1 MDWRGRPE
9 STNVED
15 RRGSGSGGGK
25 TPGIIGI
32 IVLLVG
38 AYYGVDLSGL
48 VGTAG
53 LGTGTVRQSSLTQEE
68 EKELAKMSKV
78 VLADTEATWRSY
90 FSEKLGKTYT
100 PARMVFYTGG
110 THTSCGAG
118 QAAMGP
124 FYCPGDRSVYLDL
137 SFYDDMRKKLGAS
150 GEAAFAYVIA
160 HEVGHH
166 VQNLL
171 GTLGQ
176 AHTQMR
182 RSNKA
187 TANQISVRIEL
198 QADCYAGIWGNKLE
212 KYSKIRINEADI
224 RNGLKAAEAVGDDT
238 LMQRAGQRVNPANF
252 THGSAADR
260 MKWLNTGLQYGEISR
275 CNTFN

>member
-1 MDWRGRPE
+1 MEWQNNRR
-9 STNVED
+9 SSNVED
-15 RRGSGSGGGK
+15 RRGGGALVGGGIGLGGLLIVLIGWAFGIDPGTMLGFVEGSG
-25 TPGIIGI
+25 IGQ
-32 IVLLVG
+32 
-38 AYYGVDLSGL
+38 S
-48 VGTAG
+48 
-53 LGTGTVRQSSLTQEE
+53 QSSTGSGKDDE
-68 EKELAKMSKV
+68 AKRFLGA
-78 VLADTEATWRSY
+78 VLASTEDVWQPIFRQYGKSYREPTLVLFEGQVQSACGISSSAT
-90 FSEKLGKTYT
+90 
-100 PARMVFYTGG
+100 
-110 THTSCGAG
+110 
-118 QAAMGP
+118 GP
-124 FYCPGDRSVYLDL
+124 FYCSADQKLYIDP
-137 SFYDDMRKKLGAS
+137 SFYREMQKMGAS
-150 GEAAFAYVIA
+150 GDFAFAYVVA

-212 KYSKIRINEADI
+212 KYSKIRINEKDI

-252 THGSAADR
+252 THGSSADR

>member
-1 MDWRGRPE
+1 MEWQNNRR
-9 STNVED
+9 SSNVED
-15 RRGSGSGGGK
+15 RRGGGALVGGGIGLGGLLIVLIGWAFGIDPGTMLGFVEGSG
-25 TPGIIGI
+25 IGQ
-32 IVLLVG
+32 
-38 AYYGVDLSGL
+38 S
-48 VGTAG
+48 
-53 LGTGTVRQSSLTQEE
+53 QSSTGSGKDDE
-68 EKELAKMSKV
+68 AKRFLGA
-78 VLADTEATWRSY
+78 VLASTEDVWQPIFRQYGKSYREPTLVLFEGQVQSACGISSSAT
-90 FSEKLGKTYT
+90 
-100 PARMVFYTGG
+100 
-110 THTSCGAG
+110 
-118 QAAMGP
+118 GP
-124 FYCPGDRSVYLDL
+124 FYCSADQKLYIDPA
-137 SFYDDMRKKLGAS
+137 FYREMQKMGAS
-150 GEAAFAYVIA
+150 GEFAFAYVVA

-212 KYSKIRINEADI
+212 KYSKIRIDEKDI

-238 LMQRAGQRVNPANF
+238 LMQRAGQRVTPANL
-252 THGSAADR
+252 THASSADR
-260 MKWLNTGLQYGEISR
+260 RTWLNTGLQYGEISR

>member
-1 MDWRGRPE
+1 MEWQNNRR
-9 STNVED
+9 SSNVED
-15 RRGSGSGGGK
+15 RRGGGALVGGGIGLGGLLIVLIGWAFGIDPGTMLGFVEGSG
-25 TPGIIGI
+25 IGQ
-32 IVLLVG
+32 
-38 AYYGVDLSGL
+38 S
-48 VGTAG
+48 
-53 LGTGTVRQSSLTQEE
+53 QSSTGSGKDDE
-68 EKELAKMSKV
+68 AKRFLGA
-78 VLADTEATWRSY
+78 VLASTEDVWQPIFRQYGKSYREPTLVLFEGQVQSACGISSSAT
-90 FSEKLGKTYT
+90 
-100 PARMVFYTGG
+100 
-110 THTSCGAG
+110 
-118 QAAMGP
+118 GP
-124 FYCPGDRSVYLDL
+124 FYCSADQKLYIDPA
-137 SFYDDMRKKLGAS
+137 FYREMQKMGAS
-150 GEAAFAYVIA
+150 GEFAFAYVVA

-212 KYSKIRINEADI
+212 KYSNIRINEADI

-252 THGSAADR
+252 THGSSADR
-260 MKWLNTGLQYGEISR
+260 MKWLNIGLQYGEISR

>member
-1 MDWRGRPE
+1 MEWQNNRR
-9 STNVED
+9 SSNVED
-15 RRGSGSGGGK
+15 RRGGGALVGGG
-25 TPGIIGI
+25 IGLGGLI
-32 IVLLVG
+32 IVLIGWAFGIDPGTMLGFVEGSGIGQSQSRTGSGKDDEAKRFLSTILASTEDVWQPIFRQYGKSYREPTLVMFEG
-38 AYYGVDLSGL
+38 QV
-48 VGTAG
+48 
-53 LGTGTVRQSSLTQEE
+53 QSACGISS
-68 EKELAKMSKV
+68 SK
-78 VLADTEATWRSY
+78 T
-90 FSEKLGKTYT
+90 
-100 PARMVFYTGG
+100 
-110 THTSCGAG
+110 
-118 QAAMGP
+118 GP
-124 FYCPGDRSVYLDL
+124 FYCSTDQKLYIDPA
-137 SFYDDMRKKLGAS
+137 FYQDMKKMGAS
-150 GEAAFAYVIA
+150 GEFAFAYVVA

-166 VQNLL
+166 VQKLL
-171 GTLGQ
+171 GTLDQ

-212 KYSKIRINEADI
+212 KYSKIRINEPVV

-252 THGSAADR
+252 THGSSADR

>member
-1 MDWRGRPE
+1 MEWQNNRR
-9 STNVED
+9 SSNVED
-15 RRGSGSGGGK
+15 QRGGGVLVGGGIGLGGLLIVLIGWAFGIDPEGSG
-25 TPGIIGI
+25 IGQ
-32 IVLLVG
+32 
-38 AYYGVDLSGL
+38 S
-48 VGTAG
+48 
-53 LGTGTVRQSSLTQEE
+53 QSSTGSGKDDE
-68 EKELAKMSKV
+68 AKRFLGA
-78 VLADTEATWRSY
+78 VLASTEDVWQPIFRQYGKSYREPTLVLFEGQVQSACGISSSAT
-90 FSEKLGKTYT
+90 
-100 PARMVFYTGG
+100 
-110 THTSCGAG
+110 
-118 QAAMGP
+118 GP
-124 FYCPGDRSVYLDL
+124 FYCSADQKLYIDPA
-137 SFYDDMRKKLGAS
+137 FYREMQKMGAS
-150 GEAAFAYVIA
+150 GEFAFAYVVA

-212 KYSKIRINEADI
+212 KYSKIRIDEKDI

-252 THGSAADR
+252 THGSSADR

>member
-1 MDWRGRPE
+1 MEWQNNRR
-9 STNVED
+9 SSNVED
-15 RRGSGSGGGK
+15 RRGGGALVGGGIGLGGLLIVLIGWAFGIDPGTMLGFVEGSG
-25 TPGIIGI
+25 IGQ
-32 IVLLVG
+32 
-38 AYYGVDLSGL
+38 S
-48 VGTAG
+48 
-53 LGTGTVRQSSLTQEE
+53 QSSTGSGKDDE
-68 EKELAKMSKV
+68 AKRFLGA
-78 VLADTEATWRSY
+78 VLASTEDVWQPIFRQYGKSYREPTLVLFEGQVQSACGISSSAT
-90 FSEKLGKTYT
+90 
-100 PARMVFYTGG
+100 
-110 THTSCGAG
+110 
-118 QAAMGP
+118 GP
-124 FYCPGDRSVYLDL
+124 FYCSADQKLYIDP
-137 SFYDDMRKKLGAS
+137 SFYREMQKMGAS
-150 GEAAFAYVIA
+150 GEFAFAYVVA

-212 KYSKIRINEADI
+212 KYSKIRINEKDI

-252 THGSAADR
+252 THGSSADR

>member
-1 MDWRGRPE
+1 MEWQNNRR
-9 STNVED
+9 SSNIED
-15 RRGSGSGGGK
+15 RRGGGALVGGGIGLGGLLIVLIGWAFGIDPGTMLGFVEGSGISQSQSRTGSGK
-25 TPGIIGI
+25 DDEAKRF
-32 IVLLVG
+32 LG
-38 AYYGVDLSGL
+38 A
-48 VGTAG
+48 
-53 LGTGTVRQSSLTQEE
+53 
-68 EKELAKMSKV
+68 
-78 VLADTEATWRSY
+78 VLASTEDVWQPIFRQYGKSYREPTLVLFEGQVQSACGISSSAT
-90 FSEKLGKTYT
+90 
-100 PARMVFYTGG
+100 
-110 THTSCGAG
+110 
-118 QAAMGP
+118 GP
-124 FYCPGDRSVYLDL
+124 FYCSADQQLYIAPA
-137 SFYDDMRKKLGAS
+137 FYREMQKMGAS
-150 GEAAFAYVIA
+150 GEFAFAYVVA

-212 KYSKIRINEADI
+212 KYSNIRINEKDI

-252 THGSAADR
+252 THGSSADR

>member
-1 MDWRGRPE
+1 MEWQNNRR
-9 STNVED
+9 SSNVED
-15 RRGSGSGGGK
+15 RRGGGALVGGGIGLGGLLIVLIGWAFGIDPGTMLGFVEGSG
-25 TPGIIGI
+25 IGQ
-32 IVLLVG
+32 
-38 AYYGVDLSGL
+38 S
-48 VGTAG
+48 
-53 LGTGTVRQSSLTQEE
+53 QSSTGSGKDDE
-68 EKELAKMSKV
+68 AKRFLGA
-78 VLADTEATWRSY
+78 VLASTEDVWQPIFRQYGKSYREPTLVLFEGQVQSACGISSSAT
-90 FSEKLGKTYT
+90 
-100 PARMVFYTGG
+100 
-110 THTSCGAG
+110 
-118 QAAMGP
+118 GP
-124 FYCPGDRSVYLDL
+124 FYCSADQKLYIDPA
-137 SFYDDMRKKLGAS
+137 FYREMQKMGAS
-150 GEAAFAYVIA
+150 GEFAFAYVVA

-212 KYSKIRINEADI
+212 KYSNIRINEKDI

-252 THGSAADR
+252 THGSSADR
-260 MKWLNTGLQYGEISR
+260 MKWLNIGLQYGEISR

>member
-1 MDWRGRPE
+1 MEWQNNRR
-9 STNVED
+9 SSNVED
-15 RRGSGSGGGK
+15 QRGGGVLVGGGIGLGGLLIVLIGWAFGIDPGTMLGFVEGSG
-25 TPGIIGI
+25 IGQ
-32 IVLLVG
+32 
-38 AYYGVDLSGL
+38 S
-48 VGTAG
+48 
-53 LGTGTVRQSSLTQEE
+53 QSSTGSGKDDE
-68 EKELAKMSKV
+68 AKRFLGA
-78 VLADTEATWRSY
+78 VLASTEDVWQPIFRQYGKSYREPTLVLFEGQVQSACGISSSAT
-90 FSEKLGKTYT
+90 
-100 PARMVFYTGG
+100 
-110 THTSCGAG
+110 
-118 QAAMGP
+118 GP
-124 FYCPGDRSVYLDL
+124 FYCSADQKLYIDPA
-137 SFYDDMRKKLGAS
+137 FYREMQKMGAS
-150 GEAAFAYVIA
+150 GEFAFAYVVA

-212 KYSKIRINEADI
+212 KYSKIRIDEKDI

-252 THGSAADR
+252 THGSSADR

>member
-1 MDWRGRPE
+1 MEWQNNRR
-9 STNVED
+9 SSNVED
-15 RRGSGSGGGK
+15 RRGGGALVGGGIGLGGLLIVLIGWAFGIDPGTMLGFVEGSG
-25 TPGIIGI
+25 IGQ
-32 IVLLVG
+32 
-38 AYYGVDLSGL
+38 S
-48 VGTAG
+48 
-53 LGTGTVRQSSLTQEE
+53 QSSTGSGKDDE
-68 EKELAKMSKV
+68 AKRFLGA
-78 VLADTEATWRSY
+78 VLASTEDVWQPIFRQYGKSYREPILVMFEGQVQSACGISSSAT
-90 FSEKLGKTYT
+90 
-100 PARMVFYTGG
+100 
-110 THTSCGAG
+110 
-118 QAAMGP
+118 GP
-124 FYCPGDRSVYLDL
+124 FYCSADQKLYIDPA
-137 SFYDDMRKKLGAS
+137 FYREMQKMGAS
-150 GEAAFAYVIA
+150 GEFAFAYVVA

-212 KYSKIRINEADI
+212 KYSNIRINEADI

-252 THGSAADR
+252 THGSSADR

>member
-1 MDWRGRPE
+1 MEWQNNRR
-9 STNVED
+9 SSNVED
-15 RRGSGSGGGK
+15 RRGGGALVGGGIGLGGLLIVLIGWAFGIDPGTMLGFVEGSG
-25 TPGIIGI
+25 IGQ
-32 IVLLVG
+32 
-38 AYYGVDLSGL
+38 S
-48 VGTAG
+48 
-53 LGTGTVRQSSLTQEE
+53 QSSTGSGKDDE
-68 EKELAKMSKV
+68 AKRFLGA
-78 VLADTEATWRSY
+78 VLASTEDVWQPIFRQYGKSYREPTLVLFEGQVQSACGISSSAT
-90 FSEKLGKTYT
+90 
-100 PARMVFYTGG
+100 
-110 THTSCGAG
+110 
-118 QAAMGP
+118 GP
-124 FYCPGDRSVYLDL
+124 FYCSADQKLYIDPA
-137 SFYDDMRKKLGAS
+137 FYREMQKMGAS
-150 GEAAFAYVIA
+150 GEFAFAYVVA

-212 KYSKIRINEADI
+212 KYSKIRINEKDI

-252 THGSAADR
+252 THGSSADR

>member
-1 MDWRGRPE
+1 MEWQNNRR
-9 STNVED
+9 SSNVED
-15 RRGSGSGGGK
+15 RRGGGALVGGGIGLGGLLIVLIGWAFVIDPGTMLGFVEGSG
-25 TPGIIGI
+25 IGQ
-32 IVLLVG
+32 
-38 AYYGVDLSGL
+38 S
-48 VGTAG
+48 
-53 LGTGTVRQSSLTQEE
+53 QSSTGSGKDDE
-68 EKELAKMSKV
+68 AKRFLGA
-78 VLADTEATWRSY
+78 VLASTEDVWQPIFRQYGKSYREPTLVLFEGQVQSACGISSSAT
-90 FSEKLGKTYT
+90 
-100 PARMVFYTGG
+100 
-110 THTSCGAG
+110 
-118 QAAMGP
+118 GP
-124 FYCPGDRSVYLDL
+124 FYCSADQKLYSEPA
-137 SFYDDMRKKLGAS
+137 FYREMQKMGAS
-150 GEAAFAYVIA
+150 GEFAFAYVVA

-252 THGSAADR
+252 THGSSADR

>member
-1 MDWRGRPE
+1 MEWQNNRR
-9 STNVED
+9 SSNVED
-15 RRGSGSGGGK
+15 RRGGGALIGGSIGLGGLLIVLIGWAFGIDPGTMLGFVEGSGIGQSQSRTGSGK
-25 TPGIIGI
+25 DDEAKRF
-32 IVLLVG
+32 LG
-38 AYYGVDLSGL
+38 A
-48 VGTAG
+48 
-53 LGTGTVRQSSLTQEE
+53 
-68 EKELAKMSKV
+68 
-78 VLADTEATWRSY
+78 VLASTEDVWQPIFRQYGKSYREPTLVLFEGQVQSACGISSSAT
-90 FSEKLGKTYT
+90 
-100 PARMVFYTGG
+100 
-110 THTSCGAG
+110 
-118 QAAMGP
+118 GP
-124 FYCPGDRSVYLDL
+124 FYCSADQKLYIDPA
-137 SFYDDMRKKLGAS
+137 FYREMQKMGAS
-150 GEAAFAYVIA
+150 GEFAFAYVVA

-252 THGSAADR
+252 THGSSADR

>member
-1 MDWRGRPE
+1 MEWQNNRR
-9 STNVED
+9 SSNVED
-15 RRGSGSGGGK
+15 RRGGGALIGGSIGLGGLLIVLIGWAFGIDPGTMLGFVEGSGIGQSQSRTGSGK
-25 TPGIIGI
+25 DDEAKRF
-32 IVLLVG
+32 LG
-38 AYYGVDLSGL
+38 A
-48 VGTAG
+48 
-53 LGTGTVRQSSLTQEE
+53 
-68 EKELAKMSKV
+68 
-78 VLADTEATWRSY
+78 VLASTEDVWQPIFRQYGKSYREPTLVLFEGQVQSACGISSSAT
-90 FSEKLGKTYT
+90 
-100 PARMVFYTGG
+100 
-110 THTSCGAG
+110 
-118 QAAMGP
+118 GP
-124 FYCPGDRSVYLDL
+124 FYCSADQKLYIDPA
-137 SFYDDMRKKLGAS
+137 FYREMQKMGAS
-150 GEAAFAYVIA
+150 GEFAFAYVVA

-212 KYSKIRINEADI
+212 KYSKIRINEKDI

-252 THGSAADR
+252 THGSSADR

>member
-1 MDWRGRPE
+1 MEWQNNRR
-9 STNVED
+9 SSNVED
-15 RRGSGSGGGK
+15 RRGGGALVGGGIGLGGLLIVLIGWAFGIDPGTMLGFVEGSG
-25 TPGIIGI
+25 IGQ
-32 IVLLVG
+32 
-38 AYYGVDLSGL
+38 S
-48 VGTAG
+48 
-53 LGTGTVRQSSLTQEE
+53 QSSTGSGKDDE
-68 EKELAKMSKV
+68 AKRFLGA
-78 VLADTEATWRSY
+78 VLASTEDVWQPIFRQYGKSYREPILVLFEGQVQSACGISSSAT
-90 FSEKLGKTYT
+90 
-100 PARMVFYTGG
+100 
-110 THTSCGAG
+110 
-118 QAAMGP
+118 GP
-124 FYCPGDRSVYLDL
+124 FYCSADQKLYIDPA
-137 SFYDDMRKKLGAS
+137 FYREMQKMGAS
-150 GEAAFAYVIA
+150 GEFAFAYVVA

-252 THGSAADR
+252 THGSSADR
-260 MKWLNTGLQYGEISR
+260 MKWLNIGLQYGEISR

>member
-1 MDWRGRPE
+1 MEWQNNRR
-9 STNVED
+9 SSNVED
-15 RRGSGSGGGK
+15 RRGGGALVGGGIGLGGLLIVLIGWAFGIDPGTMLGFVEGSG
-25 TPGIIGI
+25 IGQ
-32 IVLLVG
+32 
-38 AYYGVDLSGL
+38 S
-48 VGTAG
+48 
-53 LGTGTVRQSSLTQEE
+53 QSSTGSGKDDE
-68 EKELAKMSKV
+68 AKRFLGA
-78 VLADTEATWRSY
+78 VLASTEDVWQPIFRQYGKSYREPTLVLFEGQVQSACGISSSAT
-90 FSEKLGKTYT
+90 
-100 PARMVFYTGG
+100 
-110 THTSCGAG
+110 
-118 QAAMGP
+118 GP
-124 FYCPGDRSVYLDL
+124 FYCSADQKLYIDPA
-137 SFYDDMRKKLGAS
+137 FYREMQKMGAS
-150 GEAAFAYVIA
+150 GEFAFAYVVA

-212 KYSKIRINEADI
+212 KYSKIRINEKDI

-260 MKWLNTGLQYGEISR
+260 MRWLNTGLQYGEINR

>member
-1 MDWRGRPE
+1 MEWQNNRR
-9 STNVED
+9 SSNVED
-15 RRGSGSGGGK
+15 RRGGGALVGGGIGLGGLLIVLIGWAFGIDPGTMLGFVEGSG
-25 TPGIIGI
+25 IGQ
-32 IVLLVG
+32 
-38 AYYGVDLSGL
+38 S
-48 VGTAG
+48 
-53 LGTGTVRQSSLTQEE
+53 QSSTGSGKDDE
-68 EKELAKMSKV
+68 AKRFLGA
-78 VLADTEATWRSY
+78 VLASTEDVWQPIFRQYGKSYREPTLVLFEGQVQSACGISSSAT
-90 FSEKLGKTYT
+90 
-100 PARMVFYTGG
+100 
-110 THTSCGAG
+110 
-118 QAAMGP
+118 GP
-124 FYCPGDRSVYLDL
+124 FYCSADQKLYIDPG
-137 SFYDDMRKKLGAS
+137 FYREMQKMGAS
-150 GEAAFAYVIA
+150 GEFAFAYVVA

-212 KYSKIRINEADI
+212 KYSKIRINEKDI

-252 THGSAADR
+252 THGSSADR

>member
-1 MDWRGRPE
+1 MEWQNNRR
-9 STNVED
+9 SSNVED
-15 RRGSGSGGGK
+15 RRGGGALVGGGIGLGGLLIVLIGWAFGIDPGTMLGFVEGSG
-25 TPGIIGI
+25 IGQ
-32 IVLLVG
+32 
-38 AYYGVDLSGL
+38 S
-48 VGTAG
+48 
-53 LGTGTVRQSSLTQEE
+53 QSSSGKDDE
-68 EKELAKMSKV
+68 AKRFLGA
-78 VLADTEATWRSY
+78 VLASTEDVWQPIFRQYGKSYREPTLVLFEGQVQSACGISSSAT
-90 FSEKLGKTYT
+90 
-100 PARMVFYTGG
+100 
-110 THTSCGAG
+110 
-118 QAAMGP
+118 GP
-124 FYCPGDRSVYLDL
+124 FYCSADQKLYIDPA
-137 SFYDDMRKKLGAS
+137 FYREMQKMGAS
-150 GEAAFAYVIA
+150 GEFAFAYVVA

-252 THGSAADR
+252 THGSSADR
-260 MKWLNTGLQYGEISR
+260 MKWLNIGLQYGEISR

>member
-1 MDWRGRPE
+1 MEWQNNRR
-9 STNVED
+9 SSNVED
-15 RRGSGSGGGK
+15 RRGGGALVGGGIGLGGLLIVLIGWAFGIDPGTMLGFVEGSG
-25 TPGIIGI
+25 IGQ
-32 IVLLVG
+32 
-38 AYYGVDLSGL
+38 S
-48 VGTAG
+48 
-53 LGTGTVRQSSLTQEE
+53 QSSTGSGKDDE
-68 EKELAKMSKV
+68 AKRFLGA
-78 VLADTEATWRSY
+78 VLASTEDVWQPIFRQYGKSYREPTLVLFEGQVQSACGISSSAT
-90 FSEKLGKTYT
+90 
-100 PARMVFYTGG
+100 
-110 THTSCGAG
+110 
-118 QAAMGP
+118 GP
-124 FYCPGDRSVYLDL
+124 FYCSADQKLYIDPA
-137 SFYDDMRKKLGAS
+137 FYREMQKMGAS
-150 GEAAFAYVIA
+150 GEFAFAYVVA

-252 THGSAADR
+252 THGSSADR
-260 MKWLNTGLQYGEISR
+260 MKWLNIGLQYGEISR

>member
-1 MDWRGRPE
+1 MEWQNNRR
-9 STNVED
+9 SSNVED
-15 RRGSGSGGGK
+15 RRGGGALIGGSIGLGGLLIVLIGWAFGIDPGTMLGFVEGSGIGQSQSRTGSGK
-25 TPGIIGI
+25 DDEAKRF
-32 IVLLVG
+32 LG
-38 AYYGVDLSGL
+38 A
-48 VGTAG
+48 
-53 LGTGTVRQSSLTQEE
+53 
-68 EKELAKMSKV
+68 
-78 VLADTEATWRSY
+78 VLASAEDVWQPIFRQYSKSYREPTLVLFEGQVQSACGISSSAT
-90 FSEKLGKTYT
+90 
-100 PARMVFYTGG
+100 
-110 THTSCGAG
+110 
-118 QAAMGP
+118 GP
-124 FYCPGDRSVYLDL
+124 FYCSADQKLYIDPA
-137 SFYDDMRKKLGAS
+137 FYREMQKMGAS
-150 GEAAFAYVIA
+150 GEFAFAYVVA

-252 THGSAADR
+252 THGSSADR

>member
-1 MDWRGRPE
+1 MEWQNNRR
-9 STNVED
+9 SSNVED
-15 RRGSGSGGGK
+15 RRGGGALVGGGIGLGGLLIVLIGWAFGIDPGTMLGFVEGSG
-25 TPGIIGI
+25 IGQ
-32 IVLLVG
+32 
-38 AYYGVDLSGL
+38 S
-48 VGTAG
+48 
-53 LGTGTVRQSSLTQEE
+53 QSSTGSGKDDE
-68 EKELAKMSKV
+68 AKRFLGA
-78 VLADTEATWRSY
+78 VLASTEDVWQPIFRQYGKSYREPTLVLFEGQVQSACGISSSAT
-90 FSEKLGKTYT
+90 
-100 PARMVFYTGG
+100 
-110 THTSCGAG
+110 
-118 QAAMGP
+118 GP
-124 FYCPGDRSVYLDL
+124 FYCSADQKLYIDPA
-137 SFYDDMRKKLGAS
+137 FYREMQKMGAS
-150 GEAAFAYVIA
+150 GEFAFAYVVA

-212 KYSKIRINEADI
+212 KYSKIRIDEKDI

-252 THGSAADR
+252 THGSSADR
-260 MKWLNTGLQYGEISR
+260 MKWLNIGLQYGEISR

>member
-1 MDWRGRPE
+1 MEWQNNRR
-9 STNVED
+9 SSNVED
-15 RRGSGSGGGK
+15 QRGGGALVGGGIGLGVLLIVLFGIDPGTMLGFVEGSG
-25 TPGIIGI
+25 IGQ
-32 IVLLVG
+32 
-38 AYYGVDLSGL
+38 S
-48 VGTAG
+48 
-53 LGTGTVRQSSLTQEE
+53 QSSTGSGKDDE
-68 EKELAKMSKV
+68 AKRFLGA
-78 VLADTEATWRSY
+78 VLASTEDVWQPIFRQYGKSYREPILVLFEGQVQSACGISSSAT
-90 FSEKLGKTYT
+90 
-100 PARMVFYTGG
+100 
-110 THTSCGAG
+110 
-118 QAAMGP
+118 GP
-124 FYCPGDRSVYLDL
+124 FYCSADQKLYIDPA
-137 SFYDDMRKKLGAS
+137 FYREMQKMGAS
-150 GEAAFAYVIA
+150 GEFAFAYVVA

-212 KYSKIRINEADI
+212 KYSKIRINEKDI

-252 THGSAADR
+252 THGSSADR
-260 MKWLNTGLQYGEISR
+260 MKWLNIGLQYGEISR

>member
-1 MDWRGRPE
+1 MEWQNNRR
-9 STNVED
+9 SSNVED
-15 RRGSGSGGGK
+15 RRGGGALVGGGIGLGGLLIVLIGWAFGIDPGTMLGFVEGSG
-25 TPGIIGI
+25 IGQ
-32 IVLLVG
+32 
-38 AYYGVDLSGL
+38 S
-48 VGTAG
+48 
-53 LGTGTVRQSSLTQEE
+53 QSSTGSGKDDE
-68 EKELAKMSKV
+68 AKRFLGA
-78 VLADTEATWRSY
+78 VLASTEDVWQPIFRQYGKSYREPTLVLFEGQVQSACGISSSAT
-90 FSEKLGKTYT
+90 
-100 PARMVFYTGG
+100 
-110 THTSCGAG
+110 
-118 QAAMGP
+118 GP
-124 FYCPGDRSVYLDL
+124 FYCSADQKLYIDP
-137 SFYDDMRKKLGAS
+137 SFYREMQKMGAS
-150 GEAAFAYVIA
+150 GDFAFAYVVA

-212 KYSKIRINEADI
+212 KYSKIRIDEKDI

-260 MKWLNTGLQYGEISR
+260 MRWLNTGLQYGEISR
-275 CNTFN
+275 CNTFD

>member
-1 MDWRGRPE
+1 MEWQSNRR
-9 STNVED
+9 SSNVED
-15 RRGSGSGGGK
+15 RRGGGALVGGGIGLGGLLIVLIGWAFGIDPGTMLGFVEGSG
-25 TPGIIGI
+25 IGQ
-32 IVLLVG
+32 
-38 AYYGVDLSGL
+38 S
-48 VGTAG
+48 
-53 LGTGTVRQSSLTQEE
+53 QSSTGSGKDDE
-68 EKELAKMSKV
+68 AKRFLGA
-78 VLADTEATWRSY
+78 VLASTEDVWQPIFRQYGKSYREPTLVLFEGQVQSACGISSSAT
-90 FSEKLGKTYT
+90 
-100 PARMVFYTGG
+100 
-110 THTSCGAG
+110 
-118 QAAMGP
+118 GP
-124 FYCPGDRSVYLDL
+124 FYCSADQKLYIDPA
-137 SFYDDMRKKLGAS
+137 FYREMQKMGAS
-150 GEAAFAYVIA
+150 GEFAFAYVVA

-212 KYSKIRINEADI
+212 KYSKIRIDEKDI

-252 THGSAADR
+252 THGSSADR

>member
-1 MDWRGRPE
+1 MEWQNNRR
-9 STNVED
+9 SSNVED
-15 RRGSGSGGGK
+15 RRGGGALIGGSIGLGGLLIVLIGWAFGIDPGTMLGFVEGSGIGQSQSRTGSGK
-25 TPGIIGI
+25 DDEAKRF
-32 IVLLVG
+32 LG
-38 AYYGVDLSGL
+38 A
-48 VGTAG
+48 
-53 LGTGTVRQSSLTQEE
+53 
-68 EKELAKMSKV
+68 
-78 VLADTEATWRSY
+78 VLASTEDVWQPIFRQYSKSYREPTLVLFEGQVQSACGISSSAT
-90 FSEKLGKTYT
+90 
-100 PARMVFYTGG
+100 
-110 THTSCGAG
+110 
-118 QAAMGP
+118 GP
-124 FYCPGDRSVYLDL
+124 FYCSADQKLYIDPA
-137 SFYDDMRKKLGAS
+137 FYREMQKMGAS
-150 GEAAFAYVIA
+150 GEFAFAYVVA

-252 THGSAADR
+252 THGSSADR

>member
-1 MDWRGRPE
+1 MEWQNNRR
-9 STNVED
+9 SSNVED
-15 RRGSGSGGGK
+15 RRGGGALIGGGIGLGGLLIVLIGWAFGIDPGTMLGFVEGSG
-25 TPGIIGI
+25 I
-32 IVLLVG
+32 
-38 AYYGVDLSGL
+38 SQS
-48 VGTAG
+48 
-53 LGTGTVRQSSLTQEE
+53 QSSTGSGKDDE
-68 EKELAKMSKV
+68 AKRFLGA
-78 VLADTEATWRSY
+78 VLASTEDVWQPIFRQYGKSYREPTLVLFEGQVQSACGISSSAT
-90 FSEKLGKTYT
+90 
-100 PARMVFYTGG
+100 
-110 THTSCGAG
+110 
-118 QAAMGP
+118 GP
-124 FYCPGDRSVYLDL
+124 FYCSADQKLYIDPA
-137 SFYDDMRKKLGAS
+137 FYREMQKMGAS
-150 GEAAFAYVIA
+150 GEFAFAYVVA

-212 KYSKIRINEADI
+212 KYSKIRIDEKDI

-252 THGSAADR
+252 THGSSADR

>member
-1 MDWRGRPE
+1 MEWQNNRR
-9 STNVED
+9 SSNIED
-15 RRGSGSGGGK
+15 RRGGGALVGGGIGLGGLLIVLIGWAFGIDPGTMLGFVEGSG
-25 TPGIIGI
+25 IGQ
-32 IVLLVG
+32 
-38 AYYGVDLSGL
+38 S
-48 VGTAG
+48 
-53 LGTGTVRQSSLTQEE
+53 QSSTGSGKDDE
-68 EKELAKMSKV
+68 AKRFLGA
-78 VLADTEATWRSY
+78 VLASTEDVWQPIFRQH
-90 FSEKLGKTYT
+90 GKTYRE
-100 PARMVFYTGG
+100 PILVMFEGQVQSA
-110 THTSCGAG
+110 CGISSSAT
-118 QAAMGP
+118 GP
-124 FYCPGDRSVYLDL
+124 FYCSADQKLYIDPA
-137 SFYDDMRKKLGAS
+137 FYREMQKMGAS
-150 GEAAFAYVIA
+150 GEFAFAYVVA